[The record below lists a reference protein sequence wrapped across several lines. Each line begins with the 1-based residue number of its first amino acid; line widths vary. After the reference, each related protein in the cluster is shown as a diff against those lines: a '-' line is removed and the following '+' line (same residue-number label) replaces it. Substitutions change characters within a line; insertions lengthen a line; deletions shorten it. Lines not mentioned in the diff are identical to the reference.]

1 MIFDVYRLNRK
12 GLPLDPDRAKAQGAT
27 RGDLRLLTQV
37 ANARYTA
44 LAQLFVPGSD
54 EHYVLPVLMDAELR
68 RIGAD
73 GLLIKGTEV
82 IPRGPSAKSKA
93 DYYPQKWLCKE
104 PLV

>member
-1 MIFDVYRLNRK
+1 VFFDVYPLNRK

-44 LAQLFVPGSD
+44 FVPGSD
-54 EHYVLPVLMDAELR
+54 EHYALPVLMDAELK
-68 RIGAD
+68 RIGAE

-82 IPRGPSAKSKA
+82 IPRGQSAKSRA
-93 DYYPQKWLCKE
+93 DYYPQKWLCKA
-104 PLV
+104 PPDAS